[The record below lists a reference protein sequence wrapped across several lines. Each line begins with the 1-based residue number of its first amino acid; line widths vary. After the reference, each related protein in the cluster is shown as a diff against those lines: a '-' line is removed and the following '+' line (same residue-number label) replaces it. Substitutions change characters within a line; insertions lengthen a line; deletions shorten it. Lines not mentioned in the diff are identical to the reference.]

1 MVWVRCPKHKY
12 HGVKVDWCAAASAV
26 FHYHS
31 GASTRLKIMERIS
44 IPGGVC
50 TREVARAKDSKG
62 LTKSDLHVTQ
72 KEKRQQQGKKLLRTR
87 QEEALQEAEGVTYES
102 GGFF

>member
-1 MVWVRCPKHKY
+1 
-12 HGVKVDWCAAASAV
+12 
-26 FHYHS
+26 
-31 GASTRLKIMERIS
+31 MERIS

-72 KEKRQQQGKKLLRTR
+72 KEKRQQQGKKLLRTH

-102 GGFF
+102 GGF